1 MNISEKRW
9 RWTAAA
15 GRRTFLITSDNKA
28 NRNCPETEISIQFL
42 SAADCLWECF
52 ASINVKSSATRQTQS
67 QQKSALLI
75 LAPSEEILNNGW
87 VCVAVCEG
95 SAHKRDDALGRV
107 FNAAENPFSRQ
118 WGGWFSFC
126 ELKQLAVKLPFVCFV
141 WMRCSSLESRL
152 SPSASKLFTDR
163 KKAITA
169 LKKWLLWRCDEVRD
183 REIKSFWTDWWILGQ
198 NAMFSWTKPWEQSGH
213 LKTCQLKM
221 EEHPHQL
228 LSVRFGTGSDSDQTE
243 SQAQEPLTL
252 DSAGP
257 AGSPDCHLQHPD
269 VIKALCK
276 S

>member
-52 ASINVKSSATRQTQS
+52 ASINVKSSATPQTQS

-95 SAHKRDDALGRV
+95 SAHKRDDALGGV

-169 LKKWLLWRCDEVRD
+169 LKKWILWRWDEVRD
-183 REIKSFWTDWWILGQ
+183 REIKSFWTDWWILAKTRSFPEPNHENRVVTSRHVSWKWKSILISYYQWGLVPALTRIRQ
-198 NAMFSWTKPWEQSGH
+198 NHRHKNLSPWTLQDQQD
-213 LKTCQLKM
+213 LQTVTCSILM
-221 EEHPHQL
+221 
-228 LSVRFGTGSDSDQTE
+228 
-243 SQAQEPLTL
+243 
-252 DSAGP
+252 
-257 AGSPDCHLQHPD
+257 
-269 VIKALCK
+269 
-276 S
+276 